1 MNQPHKHKD
10 MIIAW
15 ANGAQIQFQ
24 SPLMKENS
32 EWENTWVPSWTEHLQ
47 YRVKPE
53 PTESVHTF
61 RIGVAAC
68 DDGGFYTF
76 TADNEEEE
84 RDYQSKPNF
93 IGWISDW
100 EPFLLVKEE
109 E

>member
-15 ANGAQIQFQ
+15 ANGAQIQYQ
-24 SPLMKENS
+24 GEGAKDWGDITE
-32 EWENTWVPSWTEHLQ
+32 PSWNETCK

-53 PTESVHTF
+53 PKESVHTF

-68 DDGGFYTF
+68 GDGNVYTY

-84 RDYQSKPNF
+84 RDIQTRPNF

-100 EPFLLVKEE
+100 ETFLLVKEE

>member
-15 ANGAQIQFQ
+15 ANGEEIEYRDPDT
-24 SPLMKENS
+24 SS
-32 EWENTWVPSWTEHLQ
+32 EWKPIKGPSWLPDIE
-47 YRVKPE
+47 YRVKPD
-53 PTESVHTF
+53 TKESIQTF
-61 RIGVAAC
+61 RIGVAAF

-76 TADNEEEE
+76 TANNEEEK
-84 RDYQSKPNF
+84 RNSQSAPNF
-93 IGWISDW
+93 IGWITDW

>member
-10 MIIAW
+10 VIIAW

-24 SPLMKENS
+24 SSLMKESN
-32 EWENTWVPSWTEHLQ
+32 EWEDIRTPTWATNIE
-47 YRVKPE
+47 YRIKPE
-53 PTESVHTF
+53 PKESVHTF

-76 TADNEEEE
+76 TADNEAEARYLQDE
-84 RDYQSKPNF
+84 RNF

-100 EPFLLVKEE
+100 EPFLLTKVEK
-109 E
+109 

>member
-10 MIIAW
+10 VIIAW
-15 ANGAQIQFQ
+15 ANGEEIEFRDPD
-24 SPLMKENS
+24 SS
-32 EWENTWVPSWTEHLQ
+32 IEWKPIKVPSWFPDTD

-84 RDYQSKPNF
+84 RDYQSEPNF
-93 IGWISDW
+93 ITWLSDW
-100 EPFLLVKEE
+100 ETFLLVKEE

>member
-15 ANGAQIQFQ
+15 ANGEEIEYRDPNV
-24 SPLMKENS
+24 SM
-32 EWENTWVPSWTEHLQ
+32 EWGSIKVPAWFDNVQ

-53 PTESVHTF
+53 PKESVHTF
-61 RIGVAAC
+61 RIGVGAYG
-68 DDGGFYTF
+68 DGTFYTI
-76 TADNEEEE
+76 TADNAVEEQGI
-84 RDYQSKPNF
+84 QSEPNF
-93 IGWISDW
+93 IGWITDW

>member
-10 MIIAW
+10 VIIAW

-24 SPLMKENS
+24 SSLMKESN
-32 EWENTWVPSWTEHLQ
+32 EWEDIRTPTWATNIE
-47 YRVKPE
+47 YRIKPE
-53 PTESVHTF
+53 PKESVHTF
-61 RIGVAAC
+61 RIGVV
-68 DDGGFYTF
+68 DDGDGGVYTY

-84 RDYQSKPNF
+84 QDIQTRPKF

-100 EPFLLVKEE
+100 ESFLLVKEE

>member
-15 ANGAQIQFQ
+15 ANGAEIQFQ
-24 SPLMKENS
+24 PEGAEDWSNIE
-32 EWENTWVPSWTEHLQ
+32 EPSWYENVK
-47 YRVKPE
+47 YRIKPE
-53 PTESVHTF
+53 PKESVHTF
-61 RIGVAAC
+61 RIGVAAYG
-68 DDGGFYTF
+68 DENVYTI
-76 TADNEEEE
+76 TADNEVEE
-84 RDYQSKPNF
+84 RDIQTRPNF

>member
-10 MIIAW
+10 VIIAW

-24 SPLMKENS
+24 SSLMKESN
-32 EWENTWVPSWTEHLQ
+32 EWEDIRTPTWATNIE
-47 YRVKPE
+47 YRIKPE
-53 PTESVHTF
+53 PKESVHTF

-84 RDYQSKPNF
+84 RDYQSEPNF
-93 IGWISDW
+93 ITWLSDW
-100 EPFLLVKEE
+100 ETFLLVKEE